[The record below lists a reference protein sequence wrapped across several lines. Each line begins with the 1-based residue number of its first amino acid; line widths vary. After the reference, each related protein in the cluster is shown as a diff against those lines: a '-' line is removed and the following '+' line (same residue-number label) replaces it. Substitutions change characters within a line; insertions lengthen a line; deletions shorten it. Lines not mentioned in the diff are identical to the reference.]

1 MWPGVRDFTAL
12 GNFKKDQV
20 VSIRDCKGIVIAIGA
35 MGCSLNDLKSNSDG
49 SGVAVYIL
57 HYKGDRLWD
66 MGSKQ
71 YPEVV
76 MPLEI
81 SKKEEEAP
89 VEKTEKV

>member
-1 MWPGVRDFTAL
+1 MWPGVRDISGL

-20 VSIRDCKGIVIAIGA
+20 VAIRDSKGFIIAIGA
-35 MGCSLNDLKSNSDG
+35 MGCSFEDLKKNTDG

-71 YPEVV
+71 YPEIIVEAPAV
-76 MPLEI
+76 
-81 SKKEEEAP
+81 KKE
-89 VEKTEKV
+89 

>member
-1 MWPGVRDFTAL
+1 MWPGVRDISGL

-20 VSIRDCKGIVIAIGA
+20 VAIRDSKGFIIAIGA
-35 MGCSLNDLKSNSDG
+35 MGCSFDDLKKNTDG

-71 YPEVV
+71 YPEIIVEAPAV
-76 MPLEI
+76 
-81 SKKEEEAP
+81 KKE
-89 VEKTEKV
+89 